1 MTRLNAESLVCVET
15 TEKRGSGYLLA
26 PNLVLTAGHCVEPK
40 GTLVDVKRFKRNA
53 DGRYDLTDPHT
64 FEVKVHGGNSGNS
77 GNGGNGASGEQ
88 EIDFALLV
96 SADEDPFTVGESA
109 SSEEVRLG
117 RLVGTDA
124 VPAQALG
131 FPKAQIGSGRM
142 NVEDARGTVRP
153 LTGSRSAND
162 AGVLIERLN
171 FQVESG
177 VPTSRPG
184 PSLWSGMSGS
194 ALFSGDHLVGVVV
207 EDRASINGRLHVVP
221 VSRIFGRQG
230 RPDANQCLDRARG
243 LDPATRVQLDPV
255 WAGGDVLRPAY
266 EPMPIRYQ
274 WSEADL
280 LRARHDVVPFRGRK
294 EQLGELTD
302 WCERNTE
309 RPVHVRLLFGD
320 GAVGKTRLA
329 RELCRRM
336 GDRGWIAG
344 IIDPVDLLRFG
355 FSQLL
360 DLAESRLV
368 VVDDADAYAGQL
380 NALLDEAVKDRSGFP
395 LRILAI
401 AHSDGQWWQALR
413 RRYEALL
420 EERDPPLRLT
430 APKLE
435 GRKAVYDAALKSFTS
450 WYQHKESKQNS
461 DAGRKNGDSPSAQ
474 ERLDR
479 EGDGP
484 DLEEPDFASYLLV
497 LIQALVD
504 ARARIGIEES
514 SAVVGGPRPISLR
527 AALLDY
533 AIDVEREAWR
543 KTAGQ
548 AGLYSD
554 PVLLER
560 VVAISSLAAADGTEE
575 GAGET
580 EAARRLRLVPD
591 LADEPEWRRRA
602 FARWQHTQ
610 LSGEGYLRTLQPLR
624 LADRLGSKVIAAFPD
639 LAMQLLDVEGTGD
652 GTPQEPAAQSR
663 QVLNVL
669 QLLQFTM
676 ADDGM
681 AADGPG
687 TEKDGTQPA
696 SQPDAEQHKAREAL
710 AGALH
715 EHAAALVRLV
725 KRVAVTD
732 QDDSAHAI
740 GTSLAAALNCTL
752 PKESAQEV
760 SAQVL
765 REFDVSCP
773 DALLELATAV
783 AERAVQYHRRA
794 AAGPPTR
801 ESRRGLAQALQRW
814 SLYLASS
821 GLRIRAHSVAGQAV
835 DTYHALQQLSPS
847 EEHEFYLA
855 EALKDLADRLVD
867 VGRFEDADNCAR
879 DAIRRLEPVFQRNP
893 TRGHSFG
900 LVKALCTLATA
911 AHGTGRQREALQAA
925 TEACDLIGQLPEER
939 EGDAEHGPDEIQGM
953 KAFALR
959 GLAWQLGASG
969 RVDQAVAKA
978 TESVKAYE
986 ALRERCPGLWKR
998 DIAEAL
1004 SVLGV
1009 QHAARE
1015 EWDDCVA
1022 RHSEAVNDYYNA
1034 LEREYREA
1042 VRPQHALALVRLA
1055 DAYLG
1060 RARSR
1065 SSEGQHEGQ
1074 HEGHHEDLREAQ
1086 DHVEQALDQYD
1097 RMRKEDRW
1105 ANRVHEAWTSRLQ
1118 AEVLLELGTT
1128 DRRAEAAAR
1137 KALSLYDEMDV
1148 RAWKLRFDRARA
1160 QAVLA
1165 ETYGGRGRPR
1175 GKVLRAHEQ
1184 AKDAFARLDA
1194 EEPGRAE
1201 AAVRK
1206 VENAIEDL
1214 KQAGPP
1220 VRPRAES
1227 AANRSGKRRKRH
1239 QPKPRLRSRQRT
1251 HTRRRH
1257 R

>member
-1 MTRLNAESLVCVET
+1 MTRMNAECLVCVET

-26 PNLVLTAGHCVEPK
+26 PNLVLTAGHCVEAE
-40 GTLVDVKRFKRNA
+40 GTLVEVKRFKRHA
-53 DGRYDLTDPHT
+53 DGRYGLTDPHL
-64 FEVKVHGGNSGNS
+64 FKVVV
-77 GNGGNGASGEQ
+77 SGENAPAG
-88 EIDFALLV
+88 EREVDFALLA
-96 SADEDPFTVGESA
+96 STDEDPFAVCAGTWP
-109 SSEEVRLG
+109 EEVRLG

-131 FPKAQIGSGRM
+131 FPRAQIGSGRM

-153 LTGSRSAND
+153 LTGSRSSND
-162 AGVLIERLN
+162 AGALVERLN
-171 FQVESG
+171 FQVETG

-194 ALFSGDHLVGVVV
+194 ALFSGDHLVGVIV
-207 EDRASINGRLHVVP
+207 EDRASINGRLHAVP
-221 VSRIFGRQG
+221 AGRIFGGQG
-230 RPDANQCLDRARG
+230 RRDANQCLDRALG
-243 LDPATRVQLDPV
+243 LEPATRVKLDPV

-280 LRARHDVVPFRGRK
+280 LRARHDVVPFRGRR
-294 EQLGELTD
+294 EQLGELTE
-302 WCERNTE
+302 WCERNSE
-309 RPVHVRLLFGD
+309 LRVHVRLLCGD

-344 IIDPVDLLRFG
+344 IIDPVDLLRVG

-360 DLAESRLV
+360 DLSESRLV

-380 NALLDEAVKDRSGFP
+380 NTLLDEATKDRSGLP

-401 AHSDGQWWQALR
+401 AHGDGPWWQALR

-420 EERDPPLRLT
+420 EERDPPLLLT
-430 APKLE
+430 APDPE
-435 GRKAVYDAALKSFTS
+435 ERRVVYDAALESFTS
-450 WYQHKESKQNS
+450 WYQQKESQKK
-461 DAGRKNGDSPSAQ
+461 AGADQKSGDVPLPQ
-474 ERLDR
+474 EPLDGA
-479 EGDGP
+479 EDGP

-514 SAVVGGPRPISLR
+514 TAVVGGRRPASLR

-548 AGLYSD
+548 AGLHDD

-560 VVAISSLAAADGTEE
+560 VVAISSLAAADGSEE

-602 FARWQHTQ
+602 FARWQYTQ

-652 GTPQEPAAQSR
+652 GTPRDPAAQSR

-676 ADDGM
+676 ADGG
-681 AADGPG
+681 AADRPG
-687 TEKDGTQPA
+687 TERDETCPA
-696 SQPDAEQHKAREAL
+696 AQPDAEQRKAREAL
-710 AGALH
+710 TEALH
-715 EHAAALVRLV
+715 HHAAALVRLV
-725 KRVAVTD
+725 KRVAVAD

-740 GTSLAAALNCTL
+740 GTSLASALNCTL
-752 PKESAQEV
+752 PKKSAQAV
-760 SAQVL
+760 AARVL

-783 AERAVQYHRRA
+783 AEHAVQYHRRV
-794 AAGPPTR
+794 AGSPSR

-847 EEHEFYLA
+847 EEHEFDLA
-855 EALKDLADRLVD
+855 QALKDLADRLVD
-867 VGRFEDADNCAR
+867 VGRFEDADNSAR
-879 DAIRRLEPVFQRNP
+879 DAIRRLEPLYQRNP
-893 TRGHSFG
+893 THSHAFG

-925 TEACDLIGQLPEER
+925 NEACDLIEQLPQAR
-939 EGDAEHGPDEIQGM
+939 DGDAEHQPDEIQGM

-969 RVDQAVAKA
+969 RTDQAVARA
-978 TESVKAYE
+978 TESVEAYE
-986 ALRERCPGLWKR
+986 TLRERCPGLWKR

-1015 EWDDCVA
+1015 EWGACVA
-1022 RHSEAVNDYYNA
+1022 RHSEAVEGHYNA

-1060 RARSR
+1060 RARSLPADSR
-1065 SSEGQHEGQ
+1065 Q
-1074 HEGHHEDLREAQ
+1074 EDLQRAL
-1086 DHVEQALDQYD
+1086 DHVAQALDQYD

-1118 AEVLLELGTT
+1118 AEVLLALGAT

-1160 QAVLA
+1160 QWVLA
-1165 ETYGGRGRPR
+1165 RSYGGRGRPR

-1184 AKDAFARLDA
+1184 AKEAFVRLDA

-1201 AAVRK
+1201 DEVRK
-1206 VENAIEDL
+1206 IESAIEGL
-1214 KQAGPP
+1214 RQTGPP
-1220 VRPRAES
+1220 VQPRAE
-1227 AANRSGKRRKRH
+1227 AAVNRSGKRRRRH
-1239 QPKPRLRSRQRT
+1239 QPKPCLRSRRGT
-1251 HTRRRH
+1251 HARRRH

>member
-1 MTRLNAESLVCVET
+1 MTRLNAEYLVCVET
-15 TEKRGSGYLLA
+15 TEQRGSGYLLA
-26 PNLVLTAGHCVEPK
+26 PNLVLTAGHCVGSE
-40 GTLVDVKRFKRNA
+40 GTLAKVKRFKRHP

-64 FEVKVHGGNSGNS
+64 FQVKV
-77 GNGGNGASGEQ
+77 NGENGATGEQ
-88 EIDFALLV
+88 EIDFALL
-96 SADEDPFTVGESA
+96 SSTDEDPFTVHEST
-109 SSEEVRLG
+109 SPDEVRLG
-117 RLVGTDA
+117 RVVGTDA

-131 FPKAQIGSGRM
+131 FPRAQIGSNRM

-153 LTGSRSAND
+153 LTGSRSAKD
-162 AGVLIERLN
+162 ASVLIERLN
-171 FQVESG
+171 FQVETG

-184 PSLWSGMSGS
+184 ASLWSGMSGS
-194 ALFSGDHLVGVVV
+194 ALFSGDHLVGVIV
-207 EDRASINGRLHVVP
+207 EDRASINGRLHAVP
-221 VSRIFGRQG
+221 ASRMFGEQG
-230 RPDANQCLDRARG
+230 RPDANQCLDRALG
-243 LDPATRVQLDPV
+243 LEPATRVKLDPV

-294 EQLGELTD
+294 KQLGELTD
-302 WCERNTE
+302 WCAGNTG
-309 RPVHVRLLFGD
+309 RRVHVRLLSGD

-336 GDRGWIAG
+336 GDRGWVAG
-344 IIDPVDLLRFG
+344 IIDPVDLLRVG
-355 FSQLL
+355 FPQLL

-368 VVDDADAYAGQL
+368 VVDDADVYAGQL
-380 NALLDEAVKDRSGFP
+380 NALLDEAMKDRSGFP

-401 AHSDGQWWQALR
+401 AHSDGPWWQALR

-420 EERDPPLRLT
+420 DEHDPPPLPAPEPEERRV
-430 APKLE
+430 
-435 GRKAVYDAALKSFTS
+435 VYDAALESFTA
-450 WYQHKESKQNS
+450 WYQQKETERKTDADQKNDNSPPPQEQLDQN
-461 DAGRKNGDSPSAQ
+461 
-474 ERLDR
+474 E
-479 EGDGP
+479 DGP

-504 ARARIGIEES
+504 ARAHFGIEES
-514 SAVVGGPRPISLR
+514 TAVTGGPRPISLR
-527 AALLDY
+527 AALLDF

-548 AGLYSD
+548 AGLYDD

-560 VVAISSLAAADGTEE
+560 VVAISSLAAADGSEG

-591 LADEPEWRRRA
+591 LADEPEWCRRA
-602 FARWQHTQ
+602 FARWQCTE

-624 LADRLGSKVIAAFPD
+624 LAHRLGSKVVAAFPD

-652 GTPQEPAAQSR
+652 GTPRNPAAQSR

-676 ADDGM
+676 ADEGR
-681 AADGPG
+681 AADRPG
-687 TEKDGTQPA
+687 AEKDETHPA
-696 SQPDAEQHKAREAL
+696 PQPDAEQHKAREAL
-710 AGALH
+710 TEALH
-715 EHAAALVRLV
+715 QHAAALVRLA
-725 KRVAVTD
+725 KRVAVRD

-740 GTSLAAALNCTL
+740 GTSLATALHSTL
-752 PKESAQEV
+752 PQESAQQV
-760 SAQVL
+760 AAQVL

-783 AERAVQYHRRA
+783 AEHAVQYHRSV
-794 AAGPPTR
+794 AGPPTP
-801 ESRRGLAQALQRW
+801 ESRRGLAQALQQW

-847 EEHEFYLA
+847 EDHEFCLA

-879 DAIRRLEPVFQRNP
+879 DAIRRLEPLFQRNP
-893 TRGHSFG
+893 THRHAFG

-911 AHGTGRQREALQAA
+911 AHGIGRQREALQAA
-925 TEACDLIGQLPEER
+925 TEACDLIEQLPQAR
-939 EGDAEHGPDEIQGM
+939 EGDAEHEPDEIQGM

-969 RVDQAVAKA
+969 RADQAVAKA
-978 TESVKAYE
+978 TESVETYE

-1009 QHAARE
+1009 QHGARR
-1015 EWDDCVA
+1015 EWDACVA
-1022 RHSEAVNDYYNA
+1022 RHSEAVDGHYNA

-1060 RARSR
+1060 RASSR
-1065 SSEGQHEGQ
+1065 PAGSQ
-1074 HEGHHEDLREAQ
+1074 HEDLQKAL
-1086 DHVEQALDQYD
+1086 DHVEQALKQYD

-1105 ANRVHEAWTSRLQ
+1105 ANRVHEAWTSRLE
-1118 AEVLLELGTT
+1118 AEVLVALGAT

-1148 RAWKLRFDRARA
+1148 RPWKLRFDRAQA

-1165 ETYGGRGRPR
+1165 TSYGGRGRPR

-1184 AKDAFARLDA
+1184 AKHAFARLDA
-1194 EEPGRAE
+1194 EEPGRAAE
-1201 AAVRK
+1201 DEVRK
-1206 VENAIEDL
+1206 IESTIEGL
-1214 KQAGPP
+1214 KQTGPP
-1220 VRPRAES
+1220 VQPRAD
-1227 AANRSGKRRKRH
+1227 AAGNRSAKRRRRH
-1239 QPKPRLRSRQRT
+1239 QPKPRLRSRQGT
-1251 HTRRRH
+1251 HARRRH